1 MLYLLLTR
9 ANLRHYHDVKGIF
22 FGARHPLSHVFL
34 PNSIYACINEWMSD
48 TAVTFHPNDRY
59 FLFYLQVLI
68 FVDRLIFA
76 VCLWLYYY
84 CTYCYTVWQIYVRW
98 KYMCMSIFRPNITLY
113 TYWWHNITL
122 QSNNL
127 ASPPMQNSTY
137 SPLDNLNISASF
149 QNLIKNVFP
158 PLTHM
163 IKVPVVV
170 TTVF

>member
-34 PNSIYACINEWMSD
+34 PNSIYACITEWMSD

-98 KYMCMSIFRPNITLY
+98 KYMFVCQFSAQILHCTHIGDITLHY
-113 TYWWHNITL
+113 T
-122 QSNNL
+122 S
-127 ASPPMQNSTY
+127 
-137 SPLDNLNISASF
+137 
-149 QNLIKNVFP
+149 
-158 PLTHM
+158 
-163 IKVPVVV
+163 V
-170 TTVF
+170 TTWRLPPSCKTQHIPLWII